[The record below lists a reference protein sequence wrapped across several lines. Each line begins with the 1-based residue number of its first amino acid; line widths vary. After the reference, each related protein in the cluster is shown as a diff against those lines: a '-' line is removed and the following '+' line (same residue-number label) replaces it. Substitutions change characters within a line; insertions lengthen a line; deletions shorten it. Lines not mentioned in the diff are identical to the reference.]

1 MNHPFVRK
9 PLYALVL
16 LCAYICLCLSANA
29 QDVEWRPVS
38 QAELQMKTPLV
49 EPDADAEAIF
59 WEIRLDDKKSAKMTY
74 SHYVRIKIFTER
86 GRERFSKMDIP
97 FVKGKKIDDVA
108 ARVIKPDGS
117 IVQLQPSDI
126 FERDI
131 ATAGKIKVRAKSFAV
146 PGIEPGVIVEYQY
159 TEAIKGDSAGGERLV
174 FQRDIP
180 LEKVTYYVRPAGNST
195 LTFHPYN
202 MGDARF
208 VKDKDGYSVAT
219 LTNVP
224 AYKTEPY
231 MPPAD
236 EVRKWVYL
244 TYVGWG
250 TMFQWSFLSIQYD
263 EWLKKLSK
271 PNKEIKQ
278 KSAELTQGVQ
288 SDEDKLRKLFDFVR
302 KDIRNLTYDKTL
314 SEEQAEKID
323 DIKDADDALKK
334 GMGRSTQ
341 IDMLFASLARAAGF
355 ETALVLASDRSEVFF
370 NTEKYP
376 FPSFVE
382 WTAIAVKLNG
392 KWRYFD
398 PCSPF
403 LPFGSLPWYRENA
416 RAMIIGDGGFAW
428 DTIPISGA
436 EKSVAHR
443 TGNFTL
449 SADGAL
455 EGTVKIE
462 FEGQQAISR
471 RRGEFRDSDS
481 KREQNMTDELK
492 GRISTVELSNMSV
505 TDFDDSS
512 KPLTYT
518 FNVKVPN
525 YASRV
530 GKRLILQPGF
540 FEYGSSAVFSS
551 ATRAYDIYF
560 PYPWSEKDDVVIK
573 LPAGMQIESRDAPTE
588 VSDTKKIG
596 DDKIQLRIDDATNTL
611 YYKRDFQ
618 FGSTGYVLFPASSY
632 PVLKNVFDGFYRAD
646 TYSVSLKQSIATG
659 QVK

>member
-1 MNHPFVRK
+1 MNHPFIRK
-9 PLYALVL
+9 PAFVL
-16 LCAYICLCLSANA
+16 MVLCAWACLWASAAA
-29 QDVEWRPVS
+29 QDREWRPVTP
-38 QAELQMKTPLV
+38 QELAMKTPLV

-59 WEIRLDDKKSAKMTY
+59 WEIRLDDKKYNKMTY
-74 SHYVRIKIFTER
+74 SHYVRVKIFTER

-97 FVKGKKIDDVA
+97 FVKNKKIEDVA

-117 IVQLQPSDI
+117 IVELQPGDI

-131 ATAGKIKVRAKSFAV
+131 ATTGKVKVRAKSFAV

-159 TEAIKGDSAGGERLV
+159 TESIKGDSAGGERLV

-180 LEKVTYYVRPAGNST
+180 LEKVTYYVRPARDAT

-219 LTNVP
+219 MSNVP

-244 TYVGWG
+244 TYVGWASA
-250 TMFQWSFLSIQYD
+250 FQWNFLSMEYD

-271 PNKEIKQ
+271 PNKEVKQ
-278 KSAELTQGVQ
+278 KAAELTQGSQ
-288 SDEDKLRKLFDFVR
+288 SDEDKIRRLFDFVR
-302 KDIRNLTYDKTL
+302 KNIKNLTYDRTL
-314 SEEQAEKID
+314 TEEQLEKLN

-355 ETALVLASDRSEVFF
+355 ETAIVLASDRSEVFF

-376 FPSFVE
+376 FPNFVE
-382 WTAIAVKLNG
+382 WTAIAVKVNG
-392 KWRYFD
+392 EWRYVD

-403 LPFGSLPWYRENA
+403 LPFGSLSWFRESA
-416 RAMIIGDGGFAW
+416 RAMIIGDGGFSW
-428 DTIPISGA
+428 STIPISDA
-436 EKSVAHR
+436 TKSVARR
-443 TGNFTL
+443 TGNFNL
-449 SADGAL
+449 SADGTL
-455 EGTVKIE
+455 EGTVKME

-471 RRGEFRDSDS
+471 RRDEFRDSDS
-481 KREQNMTDELK
+481 KREQNMTDEIK
-492 GRISTVELSNMSV
+492 GRINTVELSNMSV
-505 TDFDDSS
+505 ANFDDSS
-512 KPLTYT
+512 KPLTYS
-518 FNVKVPN
+518 FNVKIPN

-540 FEYGSSAVFSS
+540 FEYGASAVFSS
-551 ATRAYDIYF
+551 ATRTYDIYI
-560 PYPWSEKDDVVIK
+560 PYPWSEKDDIVIK
-573 LPAGMQIESRDAPTE
+573 LPAGMQLDSPDVPAE
-588 VSDTKKIG
+588 VVDTQKIG
-596 DDKIQLRIDDATNTL
+596 DDKIQMRIDDVANVL

-618 FGSTGYVLFPASSY
+618 FGSTGFILFPASAY
-632 PVLKNVFDGFYRAD
+632 PALKGLFDRFYQAD
-646 TYSVSLKQSIATG
+646 THSISLKQPATTG